1 MRELLSIADLDAVL
15 ADTQAPVVLFK
26 HSTI

>member
-1 MRELLSIADLDAVL
+1 MRDIASIADLDAVL
-15 ADTQAPVVLFK
+15 ADTAKPLVLFK